1 MPTDGYNWF
10 LILVACVC
18 AVVVVAINVYILV
31 HFQHPED
38 RNQAWWP
45 KIVVVRARST
55 SIHPLSGARG
65 ATAGRKERR
74 PHETLPLTP
83 TASPVS
89 ISSRCS
95 A

>member
-1 MPTDGYNWF
+1 M
-10 LILVACVC
+10 C

-55 SIHPLSGARG
+55 SIHPRRAREARPRG
-65 ATAGRKERR
+65 EKERR